1 MFQQLFSDQIQQL
14 LYNYPANFETAAG
27 ELFWSGAKRAPTAI
41 TFDVN
46 DPLHLEFIIKAA
58 SMRAAIYGLTVDR
71 TSKSHS
77 DEYFITTLASITVD
91 DFKPK
96 DGVKIAAND
105 AELEAQKKE
114 EEESTLSS
122 SASSS
127 SSSSASLSSSLS
139 WEFDAQAE
147 AIISTLPSTQE
158 LAGIVLHVAD
168 FDKDNDLHVSLVS
181 ATSNLRARNYAISEV
196 DKHTSKLIAGKIIPA
211 IATTTAMVAGLIC
224 LELYKLVAASMGY
237 SRPIESFRSCF
248 ANLAIPIFAFGEPIR
263 VKTNTLSLPEDARW
277 AAPEH
282 TLLLLPDGS
291 RSWRWSIWDCIRV
304 KGPLTVKE
312 FNEFV
317 KNNFGLEV
325 LSFSSGSTI
334 LWAPYLKPKQKR
346 ERLDVELSR
355 LVKSLRET
363 TNTTAPSTIA
373 PSPTSISSSSTSSS
387 TSSTT
392 TTTSSAINVDEIIDL
407 DLLALDSRGEDV
419 ELPTF
424 RYTATAFAKLI

>member
-71 TSKSHS
+71 SSKSHS

-139 WEFDAQAE
+139 WEVDAQAE

-424 RYTATAFAKLI
+424 RYTATALAKLI